1 MDKRPQAET
10 PRRKLKIMWRKG
22 LDPARYPHFV
32 EVFALRAREY
42 SDEVA
47 RLGEYQQFGQAFLDA
62 MAEVNRRRVDARTP
76 GRNLRVAWI
85 MSSDCPPGTL
95 THIS

>member
-1 MDKRPQAET
+1 
-10 PRRKLKIMWRKG
+10 MWRKG

-62 MAEVNRRRVDARTP
+62 MAEVNRRRVRCENAREELARCLDHEF
-76 GRNLRVAWI
+76 GLSA
-85 MSSDCPPGTL
+85 GTL
-95 THIS
+95 AHIS